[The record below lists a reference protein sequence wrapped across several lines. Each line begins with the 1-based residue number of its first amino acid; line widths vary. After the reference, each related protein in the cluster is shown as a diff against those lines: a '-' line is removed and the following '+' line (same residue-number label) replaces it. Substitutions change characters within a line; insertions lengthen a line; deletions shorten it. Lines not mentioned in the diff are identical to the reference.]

1 MGLRKPPRYPNA
13 AKSTGETDSEE
24 ERELQAERERL
35 ERLKAT
41 KEEQAEVENLGRFL
55 ADKNAEAVWKLNAI

>member
-1 MGLRKPPRYPNA
+1 MIIPKFFIHSPCQ
-13 AKSTGETDSEE
+13 

-41 KEEQAEVENLGRFL
+41 KEEQAELVGSWWNSGLGVGRKTMEKCRKF
-55 ADKNAEAVWKLNAI
+55 WKV

>member
-1 MGLRKPPRYPNA
+1 MAMLNNQRV
-13 AKSTGETDSEE
+13 SFQSSLFIQCQ

-41 KEEQAEVENLGRFL
+41 KEEQAELVGS
-55 ADKNAEAVWKLNAI
+55 W